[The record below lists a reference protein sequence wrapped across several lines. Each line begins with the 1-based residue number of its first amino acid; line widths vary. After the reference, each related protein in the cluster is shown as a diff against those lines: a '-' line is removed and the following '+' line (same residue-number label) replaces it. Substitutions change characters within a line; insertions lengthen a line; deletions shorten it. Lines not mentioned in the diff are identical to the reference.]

1 MAGNK
6 SRNKGQTGE
15 REIIRLLS
23 PIIKE
28 VYEKYSTGQIPMLE
42 RNQNQSNLGGYD
54 IVGID
59 WLALEIKRQETLQLN
74 AWWQQ
79 TLKQAKPYQTP
90 VLIYRQN
97 NKPWAVMLE
106 LEIDIGYRVLAQ
118 ISFADFTKWFKLKLT
133 ARLISAVPT
142 PC

>member
-15 REIIRLLS
+15 REIIQLLR
-23 PIIKE
+23 PIINE
-28 VYEKYSTGQIPMLE
+28 VYQKYSSLEIPMLE

-74 AWWQQ
+74 TWWQQ
-79 TLKQAKPYQTP
+79 TSKQAKQNQTP

-97 NKPWAVMLE
+97 NKPWTVMLE
-106 LEIDIGYRVLAQ
+106 LEIDIGCRVLAQ